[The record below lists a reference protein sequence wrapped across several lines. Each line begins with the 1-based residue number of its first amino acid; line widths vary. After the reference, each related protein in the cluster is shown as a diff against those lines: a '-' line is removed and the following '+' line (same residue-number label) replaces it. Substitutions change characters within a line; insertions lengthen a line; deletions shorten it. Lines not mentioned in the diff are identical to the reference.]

1 MTITVNLEL
10 TSYML
15 GTTDLKKCSVEDYH
29 RSLKICVLLCV
40 DRSYI
45 NFAYIYKLC
54 HVYQQL
60 YSNNVSSKTI
70 MCVYLFNTIL
80 SKGYT

>member
-15 GTTDLKKCSVEDYH
+15 GTTCWDLNYSSVEDYH
-29 RSLKICVLLCV
+29 RSLKICVVLCV

-54 HVYQQL
+54 HVYQ
-60 YSNNVSSKTI
+60 
-70 MCVYLFNTIL
+70 
-80 SKGYT
+80 